1 MNINDGLHNLPEA
14 TSVTG
19 ASRVSPVQRQQT
31 SAPSSGTRAAE
42 QDSAEVSLAA
52 NLANKAMQAPD
63 VRMDKVAAVQQAL
76 NNGTYSVSPEDVA
89 EKLVK
94 QMIGK

>member
-14 TSVTG
+14 TGVTET
-19 ASRVSPVQRQQT
+19 SRVSPVQRQT
-31 SAPSSGTRAAE
+31 PVSSSGTGAA

-52 NLANKAMQAPD
+52 NLANKAMQVPD

-76 NNGTYSVSPEDVA
+76 NNGTYNVSPEDVA
-89 EKLVK
+89 EKLVR
-94 QMIGK
+94 QMISK